1 MWADNETT
9 TDLLGFSIHTDLI
22 RSVILEPGLLP
33 VTIGVYG
40 DWGGGKT
47 SVLKM
52 LQRDLNPEEHA
63 QDSPE
68 HTKLQRVACLYFNG
82 WLFEGYDDAKSALLS
97 SILVELGDHK
107 RFGPKIRD
115 KALQLIKSVNWM
127 RVARLGLKEVALP
140 ALLAT
145 ATGGASL
152 LPSVVA
158 NLAGVVGLG
167 NKEKQKEK
175 EGKALEWDEL
185 FGEAAKAE
193 GSADV
198 RTFRQDFAKLIA
210 DSDIDTLVILIDDL
224 DRCSPQRIV
233 DNLEA
238 IKLFLSVEKT
248 AFVIGADPRIVRHA
262 VRTVYGQAAGNSELE
277 GYADLVTEYLE
288 KVIQVPYYLPWL
300 SPSEV
305 ETYISLLFCQQHL
318 EPARYTDICTVFA
331 QQRAKDRYSVF
342 GLAAIKEVVNPLPQP
357 LADSLAFTSEASAL
371 LTEGLKGNPRQ
382 VKRFLNALMIRQ
394 KLAKVAQM
402 IHLKDEVLVKLMLLE
417 YAHPKQYK
425 ELYEWQSQHKGQPP
439 QLQKLE
445 VLETPP
451 GEDADAL
458 VRQIAESWTGTR
470 LRRWVTMEPR
480 LAEIDLRD
488 YYWISRDRL
497 SSTFSG
503 VAMIPPLVRRLFAT
517 LIKQDSALNERALP
531 ELRQLSATERSALFD
546 LFSSHLRQQPGDIK
560 AFDAL
565 ALLAQHRLPDAA
577 TALKETLEVT
587 DGKNV
592 PAPVGVR
599 LRTIIKAGGEEAD
612 ILSAIVE
619 KLQATDTRAGRAAR
633 QKS

>member
-9 TDLLGFSIHTDLI
+9 IDLLGFSIHTDLV

-52 LQRDLNPEEHA
+52 LQRDLDPEEHP

-68 HTKLQRVACLYFNG
+68 YAKLQRVACLYFNG

-97 SILVELGDHK
+97 SILVELGEHK

-145 ATGGASL
+145 ATGGTSL

-158 NLAGVVGLG
+158 NLAGLVGLG
-167 NKEKQKEK
+167 NKEKPK
-175 EGKALEWDEL
+175 EGAPELAWDDL
-185 FGEAAKAE
+185 FGEKAKTE

-198 RTFRQDFAKLIA
+198 RTFREDFAKLIA

-224 DRCSPQRIV
+224 DRCSPPRIV

-238 IKLFLSVEKT
+238 IKLFLSVDKT

-262 VRTVYGQAAGNSELE
+262 VRTVYGQAASGSEGE

-318 EPARYTDICTVFA
+318 EPTKYTDVCTVFA
-331 QQRAKDRYSVF
+331 QHRLQDRYSVF
-342 GLAAIKEVVNPLPQP
+342 GLAAIKEVVNPLPP
-357 LADSLAFTSEASAL
+357 ALADSLAFTSEASAL

-382 VKRFLNALMIRQ
+382 VKRFLNALQLRQ
-394 KLAKVAQM
+394 KLASVAKM
-402 IHLKDEVLVKLMLLE
+402 SHLKDEVLVKLMLLE

-425 ELYEWQSQHKGQPP
+425 ELYDWQAQHKGQPP
-439 QLQKLE
+439 QLQQLEALE
-445 VLETPP
+445 VPT
-451 GEDADAL
+451 GDDADGL
-458 VRQIAESWTGTR
+458 IRPIAENWTGPR

-480 LAEIDLRD
+480 LTDVDLRD

-503 VAMIPPLVRRLFAT
+503 VALIPPLVRRLFASMA
-517 LIKQDSALNERALP
+517 KQDAALNEKLLP
-531 ELRQLSATERSALFD
+531 EVRQLTSSERAALFE
-546 LFSSHLRQQPGDIK
+546 LFGSHLRQQPDDSK
-560 AFDAL
+560 AFEAL
-565 ALLAQHRLPDAA
+565 ALLVQHRVPEAA
-577 TALKETLEVT
+577 VALKEALEV
-587 DGKNV
+587 
-592 PAPVGVR
+592 
-599 LRTIIKAGGEEAD
+599 AG
-612 ILSAIVE
+612 
-619 KLQATDTRAGRAAR
+619 
-633 QKS
+633 

>member
-63 QDSPE
+63 QNSPE
-68 HTKLQRVACLYFNG
+68 YTKLQRVACLYFNG

-167 NKEKQKEK
+167 NKEKPKEK
-175 EGKALEWDEL
+175 EAKTLEWDEL
-185 FGEAAKAE
+185 FGEASKAE

-248 AFVIGADPRIVRHA
+248 AFVIGADPRIGQFRVRGLCRPGHR
-262 VRTVYGQAAGNSELE
+262 VLGKS
-277 GYADLVTEYLE
+277 
-288 KVIQVPYYLPWL
+288 
-300 SPSEV
+300 
-305 ETYISLLFCQQHL
+305 
-318 EPARYTDICTVFA
+318 
-331 QQRAKDRYSVF
+331 YS
-342 GLAAIKEVVNPLPQP
+342 G
-357 LADSLAFTSEASAL
+357 AL
-371 LTEGLKGNPRQ
+371 LLTMAVPVRSRNLHFTAVLPAASGACPLHGCLYRFRATTG
-382 VKRFLNALMIRQ
+382 KRPVQ
-394 KLAKVAQM
+394 
-402 IHLKDEVLVKLMLLE
+402 
-417 YAHPKQYK
+417 
-425 ELYEWQSQHKGQPP
+425 
-439 QLQKLE
+439 
-445 VLETPP
+445 
-451 GEDADAL
+451 
-458 VRQIAESWTGTR
+458 R
-470 LRRWVTMEPR
+470 LW
-480 LAEIDLRD
+480 
-488 YYWISRDRL
+488 
-497 SSTFSG
+497 
-503 VAMIPPLVRRLFAT
+503 
-517 LIKQDSALNERALP
+517 
-531 ELRQLSATERSALFD
+531 
-546 LFSSHLRQQPGDIK
+546 
-560 AFDAL
+560 
-565 ALLAQHRLPDAA
+565 
-577 TALKETLEVT
+577 
-587 DGKNV
+587 
-592 PAPVGVR
+592 
-599 LRTIIKAGGEEAD
+599 AGGYQG
-612 ILSAIVE
+612 SY
-619 KLQATDTRAGRAAR
+619 
-633 QKS
+633 

>member
-9 TDLLGFSIHTDLI
+9 TDLLGFSIHTDLV

-63 QDSPE
+63 EGSPE
-68 HTKLQRVACLYFNG
+68 HTSLQRVACLYFNG

-97 SILVELGDHK
+97 SILVELGEHK

-158 NLAGVVGLG
+158 NLAGFVGLG
-167 NKEKQKEK
+167 NKEKPKE
-175 EGKALEWDEL
+175 EGATLEWDDL
-185 FGEAAKAE
+185 FGEKAKAE

-198 RTFRQDFAKLIA
+198 RTFREDFAKLIA

-238 IKLFLSVEKT
+238 IKLFLSVDKT

-262 VRTVYGQAAGNSELE
+262 VRTVYGQAAGSSELE

-318 EPARYTDICTVFA
+318 QPAQYTDVCTVFTQHRA
-331 QQRAKDRYSVF
+331 QDRYSVF
-342 GLAAIKEVVNPLPQP
+342 GLAAIKQVINPLPQP
-357 LADSLAFTSEASAL
+357 LAESLAFTSEASAL

-382 VKRFLNALMIRQ
+382 VKRFLNALMLRQ
-394 KLAKVAQM
+394 KLAAVAQM
-402 IHLKDEVLVKLMLLE
+402 NHLKDEVLVKLMLLE

-445 VLETPP
+445 TLEVPA

-458 VRQIAESWTGTR
+458 VRPIAETWTGTR

-480 LAEIDLRD
+480 LADIDLRD

-503 VAMIPPLVRRLFAT
+503 VAMIPPLVRRLFASMA
-517 LIKQDSALNERALP
+517 KQDTALNEKLLP
-531 ELRQLSATERSALFD
+531 EARQLTDVERGALFD
-546 LFSSHLRQQPGDIK
+546 LFSSHLRQQPGDLK
-560 AFDAL
+560 VFDAL
-565 ALLAQHRLPDAA
+565 VLLTQHRLPDAA
-577 TALKETLEVT
+577 TTLKEAIEVA
-587 DGKNV
+587 GSKNV
-592 PAPVGVR
+592 PASVGVR
-599 LRTIIKAGGEEAD
+599 LRSIIQAGGEEAEV
-612 ILSAIVE
+612 LRSTVE
-619 KLQATDTRAGRAAR
+619 KLQASDSRAGRASR
-633 QKS
+633 PKNQ